1 MRLDEIPKAENAPRY
16 HVPGSEARATV
27 RSALTSRLPFLLAVA
42 LIAAAIADPVVES
55 ISNTGVFGGH
65 YADDNHTGVIPTLLG
80 GLLLVLEIVAAR
92 CISVLRRSP
101 KGSRAW
107 FVDVARGI
115 SSGSGAHDLPYAF
128 GLQLAALFLLES
140 SEQLLVGGKLL
151 GGTAWL
157 GGPIVFSLLTH
168 ALIGAGCFVA
178 LRRVLRALV
187 TAFASLVGA
196 ALEFILLARSLAE
209 PRALARRCD
218 AQIPRRAQAPHVR
231 QIGGRAPP
239 LLQTA

>member
-1 MRLDEIPKAENAPRY
+1 
-16 HVPGSEARATV
+16 
-27 RSALTSRLPFLLAVA
+27 LAVA
-42 LIAAAIADPVVES
+42 LIAAALADPVVES
-55 ISNTGVFGGH
+55 ISNTGVLGGH
-65 YADDNHTGVIPTLLG
+65 FADDNHTGVIPTLLG
-80 GLLLVLEIVAAR
+80 GLLFVLEIAAMR
-92 CISVLRRSP
+92 CVNILRRSP
-101 KGSRAW
+101 KGSREW

-115 SSGSGAHDLPYAF
+115 STGSGVRDLPFAF

-168 ALIGAGCFVA
+168 ALIGAGCFLT
-178 LRRVLRALV
+178 LRRALRALV
-187 TAFASLVGA
+187 TAFASLVGI
-196 ALEFILLARSLAE
+196 ALDFILLVRSLAE
-209 PRALARRCD
+209 PGALARRCD
-218 AQIPRRAQAPHVR
+218 APPSRRAQAPHVR